1 MDTMD
6 DDFQPPRNFAL
17 MAAAFEGGL
26 AVFAVVLGWLLGL
39 EPLESL
45 HFDAMA
51 MGIGVAA
58 TLPLLLMLWLWLK
71 CPLRPCRAL
80 VKLFEELFLPL
91 FRQCSVLELLVI
103 SLLAGL
109 GEEMLFRG
117 IIQEGLA
124 RWIGGAAGPWLALLF
139 AALLFAVLHAVTPT
153 YAVFAGLIGLYLGG
167 LWIVTDNLLVPITIH
182 AVYDFTALLCLVR
195 LRKPG

>member
-1 MDTMD
+1 MTD
-6 DDFQPPRNFAL
+6 DDVQRPRNFAL
-17 MAAAFEGGL
+17 AAAGFEGGL
-26 AVFAVVLGWLLGL
+26 AIFAVALGWLLGL
-39 EPLESL
+39 EPLDS
-45 HFDAMA
+45 FQWDAVA
-51 MGIGVAA
+51 VAIGLTA
-58 TLPLLLMLWLWLK
+58 TLPLLLLLWLCLK

-80 VKLFEELFLPL
+80 VELFEEWFLPL

-103 SLLAGL
+103 SALAGL

-117 IIQEGLA
+117 IVQAGLA
-124 RWIGGAAGPWLALLF
+124 QWIGGAPGLWIALVGTAVLF
-139 AALLFAVLHAVTPT
+139 GVLHAITPT
-153 YAVFAGLIGLYLGG
+153 YAVFAGLVGLYLGW